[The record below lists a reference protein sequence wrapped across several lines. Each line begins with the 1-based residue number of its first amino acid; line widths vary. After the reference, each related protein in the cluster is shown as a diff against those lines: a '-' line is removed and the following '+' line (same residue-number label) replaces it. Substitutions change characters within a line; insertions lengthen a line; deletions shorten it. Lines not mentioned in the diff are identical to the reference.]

1 MFDPILRRVIDPV
14 LRPLGR
20 QLAARHVSANAVT
33 LLGFAIGVAAV
44 PALAWQ
50 QYTLALV
57 LILANRL
64 CDGLD
69 GAIAR
74 QRGLSDF
81 GGFLDIVLDFVF
93 YALVP
98 FGFLLGQPDTAPFA
112 AFLIVSFFGTGS
124 SFLAFAVL
132 AAKRG
137 IDTERR
143 GRKSFYY
150 LGGLAEGTE
159 TVIAFVAI
167 CLFPSWFVP
176 IAIVFSAMCWITTLV
191 RILEVR
197 RALDR

>member
-1 MFDPILRRVIDPV
+1 MRRVVDPV
-14 LRPLGR
+14 LKPMGR
-20 QLAARHVSANAVT
+20 WLASLRVSANAVT
-33 LLGFAIGVAAV
+33 LAGFTIGVAAV
-44 PALAWQ
+44 PALAYQ
-50 QYTLALV
+50 HYTVALV

-69 GAIAR
+69 GAVAR

-98 FGFLLGQPDTAPFA
+98 FGFLLGQPDTAPYA

-137 IDTERR
+137 IDTDRR

-159 TVIAFVAI
+159 TVIALVAM
-167 CLFPSWFVP
+167 CLFPSQFIV
-176 IAIVFSAMCWITTLV
+176 IAMIFAAMCWITTV
-191 RILEVR
+191 ARILEA
-197 RALDR
+197 RALLAR